1 MAKFTNSE
9 KIRAGKDVLKKT
21 ITYKD
26 FLDND
31 VTEDFYFNMTK
42 MELAE
47 MEVLK
52 EGGLREHLTR
62 IITMQDRR
70 EILNAFKDLISA
82 TVGRRSEDGK
92 RFEKSEKITNEFMQ
106 TDAYSELVIS
116 FFTNPNAAV
125 EFISGVMPKDLVDK
139 VDMSQI
145 MSQPLVF
152 ESGQKEET
160 QDPAKKIEDYSFNEL
175 ESMPYDLFL
184 DLLAKH
190 KGSVSKPVLS
200 IAMRRAVRKDG
211 E

>member
-1 MAKFTNSE
+1 MAKFMNFE
-9 KIRAGKDVLKKT
+9 KIRTGNRVLKKT

-52 EGGLREHLTR
+52 EGGLREHLTQ

-70 EILNAFKDLISA
+70 EILNAFKELISA

-116 FFTNPNAAV
+116 FFQNPNAAV

-145 MSQPLVF
+145 MTQPLVL

-160 QDPAKKIEDYSFNEL
+160 QVPEKKIEDYSFNEL
-175 ESMPYDLFL
+175 EAMPYNLFL
-184 DLLAKH
+184 DLLTKH